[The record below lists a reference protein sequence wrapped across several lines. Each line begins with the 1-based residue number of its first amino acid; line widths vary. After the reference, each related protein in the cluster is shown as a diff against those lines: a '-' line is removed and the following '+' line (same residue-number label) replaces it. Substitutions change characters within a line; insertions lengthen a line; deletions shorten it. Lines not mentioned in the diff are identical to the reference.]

1 MLNRPIIRYGELSQQ
16 ETDDLVRQANALRDF
31 IPRAQKRIAFSGGA
45 APCEPK
51 GCDEL
56 IRVIRQGLENGRTLR
71 RIRSCNIDYDVGT
84 GGVTDYV
91 CQWDDEPNIGNWRGP
106 ERNPH
111 VKKAI
116 ESSPWRTAT

>member
-1 MLNRPIIRYGELSQQ
+1 MRTHKSRTKGMDAVEL
-16 ETDDLVRQANALRDF
+16 ELRD
-31 IPRAQKRIAFSGGA
+31 GA
-45 APCEPK
+45 IDILLLDGHGEA
-51 GCDEL
+51 CDEL